1 MEGDIKM
8 NKDALVQRVSEE
20 FVAIQKKEMDK
31 IVSCVFDIM
40 KETLSEDEPLEIA
53 GFG

>member
-31 IVSCVFDIM
+31 IVSCFVV
-40 KETLSEDEPLEIA
+40 LSRMCLT
-53 GFG
+53 